1 MPDTPT
7 APSAALSPARSGPI
21 AWLRSEIDR
30 MAEDLGRPSR
40 DFFLG
45 SLSAFHSPRIDMLEK
60 DGAYNLTAELP
71 GLTEKD
77 VNVTVTDHAL
87 VISGEKKSDDE
98 RRDDGF
104 LLRERR
110 YGSFERHV
118 PLPLDARDDG
128 IEARFNKGVLTVTVP
143 KGEGEY
149 ARGRRIEIHAG

>member
-60 DGAYNLTAELP
+60 DGAYHLTAELP

-110 YGSFERHV
+110 
-118 PLPLDARDDG
+118 
-128 IEARFNKGVLTVTVP
+128 
-143 KGEGEY
+143 
-149 ARGRRIEIHAG
+149 